1 MWWTGQQSPSCLPF
15 PNFFAPSGLG
25 RVVGDRHTLG
35 VSTMEEPA
43 SVEEAMATYN
53 TWGANALR
61 AECRRLKVVPASLNK
76 ASYLVAL
83 RASLTVT
90 ETIQATGVVQDP
102 FQQGTTDRRTADCM
116 FRLRNVLFL
125 TPKRADSVMD
135 AFRELLS
142 NEDRTLL
149 AKRQI
154 AFFDESITLKLQ
166 KSSRSETE
174 HAVAMS
180 VAALREKKEGV
191 ELLISLQR
199 SLSEMRRTLVE
210 LTRSGRQQDDA
221 E

>member
-125 TPKRADSVMD
+125 T
-135 AFRELLS
+135 
-142 NEDRTLL
+142 RT
-149 AKRQI
+149 A
-154 AFFDESITLKLQ
+154 ST
-166 KSSRSETE
+166 
-174 HAVAMS
+174 
-180 VAALREKKEGV
+180 
-191 ELLISLQR
+191 SL
-199 SLSEMRRTLVE
+199 VW
-210 LTRSGRQQDDA
+210 A
-221 E
+221 I

>member
-1 MWWTGQQSPSCLPF
+1 MDVYYLHLLTTITRPNLHTCIIHLLPRTV
-15 PNFFAPSGLG
+15 AADS
-25 RVVGDRHTLG
+25 
-35 VSTMEEPA
+35 MEM
-43 SVEEAMATYN
+43 SSFQ
-53 TWGANALR
+53 
-61 AECRRLKVVPASLNK
+61 VPAAKSPK
-76 ASYLVAL
+76 
-83 RASLTVT
+83 
-90 ETIQATGVVQDP
+90 G
-102 FQQGTTDRRTADCM
+102 
-116 FRLRNVLFL
+116 RNA
-125 TPKRADSVMD
+125 KRADSVVD

-166 KSSRSETE
+166 KSFRSETE

-199 SLSEMRRTLVE
+199 SLSEMRRTLME

-221 E
+221 EIIDLQSCIAELRNEMEACI